1 MKPANVSMVCTGCN
15 ETKGVTEF
23 HKRASRPSGR
33 VSRCKECTNTAQ
45 SALQKTEDT
54 RLYNRKDKLWRNFG
68 LTLEAYD
75 KLLKDQNGVC
85 AICKGPERFLSR
97 NGFPKHMAV
106 DHCHKT
112 GRVRGLLCHH
122 CNTGI
127 GNLNDSVELLKDAIR
142 YLEKHEAEG
151 NKNV

>member
-1 MKPANVSMVCTGCN
+1 
-15 ETKGVTEF
+15 
-23 HKRASRPSGR
+23 
-33 VSRCKECTNTAQ
+33 
-45 SALQKTEDT
+45 LQKTEDT